1 MESLDTENSEPNFE
15 ASSADIQFTTGQTDY
30 TDDGENT
37 DSAEVVF
44 TEDNNRQSKED
55 EKSRRT
61 KAKEEKSN
69 AKEGAPESQT
79 ETQNRKRDFH
89 FSFLLWNRKIFF
101 TQSVSYK
108 QWEKTVIR
116 ISVRTRIIEETVQGE
131 KSEIIL
137 SEKYELDSRTYEQE
151 EEREDKMIVA
161 IAAGIGGFFI
171 LMILLVTACC
181 ISRRVRKIFF
191 EILVNFV
198 PCDIWS
204 RVKAGKKWARNWP
217 WLV

>member
-30 TDDGENT
+30 TDDSENT

-61 KAKEEKSN
+61 KAKEEN

-89 FSFLLWNRKIFF
+89 FSFLLWNRKFFF
-101 TQSVSYK
+101 TQSISYK

-137 SEKYELDSRTYEQE
+137 SEKYELDSRTYEEEQ

>member
-15 ASSADIQFTTGQTDY
+15 ASSADIQFTTGQTDD
-30 TDDGENT
+30 TDNGEDT

-61 KAKEEKSN
+61 KAKEEESN

-89 FSFLLWNRKIFF
+89 FSFLLWNRKFF
-101 TQSVSYK
+101 QSVSYK

-137 SEKYELDSRTYEQE
+137 SEKYELDSRTYEEE

-181 ISRRVRKIFF
+181 ISRRVRNVYF
-191 EILVNFV
+191 EILVIFI
-198 PCDIWS
+198 PYACEIWS
-204 RVKAGKKWARNWP
+204 RVRRLVMLVWNWP
-217 WLV
+217 N